1 METDVILLSSEPYPF
16 KQSHVE
22 ELAKLTGKKVI
33 LVDGEFFSWYG
44 TRILHMDNYAKQLT
58 SQL

>member
-22 ELAKLTGKKVI
+22 ELAKLSGKKVI
-33 LVDGEFFSWYG
+33 LVDGEFFYPE
-44 TRILHMDNYAKQLT
+44 HF
-58 SQL
+58 